1 MLNMHLV
8 ELYEETNKKTDKAEI
23 AQTNRHVTI
32 ANDKAVWASRA
43 WVSPDPFFPIF
54 HCQIIIAGFPHRQLL
69 LSWEEKK
76 RQPR

>member
-54 HCQIIIAGFPHRQLL
+54 HCQIIMILQLL
-69 LSWEEKK
+69 HGQRTQLDKLE
-76 RQPR
+76 P